1 MPLHGL
7 LVGAGAGGQLAHGQL
22 ARVLH
27 PLEQLRLGPGEVQ
40 HPAAGG
46 EGPLLP
52 GAVVRHIGEGQAEL
66 GQLLG
71 KLLDLPPAGG
81 AHCIVLG
88 VVHGVGD
95 GVQQLAAV
103 LLPAQGG
110 VEGDHIAVALL
121 RPVVVD
127 EPVFNSTG
135 GVGQKSAPALLI
147 GQHRLIEGQHGD
159 AQFVL
164 MAVFRGGMKKLHRL
178 RADKAHVL
186 TDEGVRRLWIRLGRS
201 YLGNDVVL
209 CAHHCHPSIP
219 LRQ

>member
-1 MPLHGL
+1 MAPDDLIAVGEGQQNGHQVLPVPLHGL
-7 LVGAGAGGQLAHGQL
+7 FVGAGAGGKLVHGQL

-27 PLEQLRLGPGEVQ
+27 PLEQFRLGPGEVQ

-46 EGPLLP
+46 EGPLLAR
-52 GAVVRHIGEGQAEL
+52 AVVRHVGEGQAEL

-71 KLLDLPPAGG
+71 ELLDLPPAGG
-81 AHCIVLG
+81 AHHIVRP

-110 VEGDHIAVALL
+110 VERDHVAVALL

-127 EPVFNSTG
+127 EPVFDGTG

-164 MAVFRGGMKKLHRL
+164 VAVFRGGVEKLHRL

-186 TDEGVRRLWIRLGRS
+186 TDEGVRRL
-201 YLGNDVVL
+201 
-209 CAHHCHPSIP
+209 
-219 LRQ
+219 